1 MRFFKER
8 RIQVNFVDLAV
19 KPIAPT
25 ELRRFT
31 SRGGARALL
40 DEESRAYR
48 DGGLGYLRVDDTEL
62 FDRLLAD
69 QRLIRLPLVRR
80 GSHVAV
86 GSDETAWRE
95 LLTS

>member
-1 MRFFKER
+1 LRFFKER
-8 RIQVNFVDLAV
+8 RITVNFVDVAV
-19 KPIAPT
+19 KPLAPT

-48 DGGLGYLRVDDTEL
+48 DSGLGYLRLDDVEL

-69 QRLIRLPLVRR
+69 QRLIKLPLVRR
-80 GSHVAV
+80 ASKVAV
-86 GSDETAWRE
+86 GSDENAWRE
-95 LLTS
+95 LLTP